1 MTTGNYTSTLDS
13 RYVNASGDTMTGKLT
28 LPSGSDAF
36 NDASIL
42 FGNVGRIG
50 GVTGG
55 LGLYSTGESIFLRP
69 NQTTTLDQTKGL
81 VISGSTLKY
90 NQQEVVTEG
99 NTITLTGDVTGSASF
114 DGSANISIPVTI
126 ANDSHTHATSA
137 SSNATTNLTITAG
150 GTTATVA
157 DLYATYADQLRTA
170 RTISLTGDVTGSV
183 SFNGTGNV
191 NLTTTIAN
199 NSHNRDAHS
208 DKNYYFYSQ
217 NTTIDCENTPSN
229 IPIYS
234 GSYNTSHSG

>member
-1 MTTGNYTSTLDS
+1 
-13 RYVNASGDTMTGKLT
+13 MTGKLT

-36 NDASIL
+36 NEASIL

-114 DGSANISIPVTI
+114 NSSGNASI
-126 ANDSHTHATSA
+126 
-137 SSNATTNLTITAG
+137 
-150 GTTATVA
+150 
-157 DLYATYADQLRTA
+157 
-170 RTISLTGDVTGSV
+170 
-183 SFNGTGNV
+183 
-191 NLTTTIAN
+191 TTTVAN
-199 NSHNRDAHS
+199 NSHTH
-208 DKNYYFYSQ
+208 
-217 NTTIDCENTPSN
+217 TLSN
-229 IPIYS
+229 IS
-234 GSYNTSHSG
+234 NLNAT